1 MNYSQL
7 KNAIAEVIRT
17 NGNEEITGEVLQYT
31 LLEMVSVLGKDYQF
45 AGVGTPLT
53 DTTERDDNVAWILG
67 RGTYENF
74 GNPFTVAV
82 DEIAVVKYD
91 GTFTV
96 EKIKTGV
103 VVDSELTLEGTNPVE
118 GGAIAREFAK
128 MRAAGYFFTGI
139 MTPTGTPPHDITEKI
154 FYLCTQAGVY
164 PNFDSIVLD
173 RGLNILKWNGSRWS
187 ADLVFAI
194 TDDVTEG
201 LASLLTS
208 AGAYAAIAAEAQL
221 RQEGDAAV
229 QQNIDNVEALIP
241 SQASVDN
248 KLVDEQKMNSSI
260 ATATATYRG
269 AYNQVSN
276 LNLGVDATHEQ
287 VALALASQIT
297 YLHIT
302 PDNNDYCYVLVP
314 TSAETP
320 TEIAHIDRYK
330 YNGTAWGYEYTLN
343 NSGYTAAQ
351 WAAINSGITSG
362 LVAKL
367 GALPTAEELAAA
379 LLAKQD
385 VLTFDNAPTH
395 SSTNPVTSGGVYTA
409 IDDEK
414 GARVNADAAL
424 QQSIEAILLLIPSAA
439 TALNQLA
446 DKAFVNSSIATATAT
461 FRGTFNLVSD
471 LQLTVDATHAD
482 IAAALLNAISG
493 ADNNDYA
500 FVQIPTSV
508 DTPTEIRVTERYKF
522 NGTVWLYE
530 YDLNNSGFTAAQW
543 AAINSGI
550 TALLVTKLSNLPNAT
565 ELAALFSGKQ
575 NVLTFDNAP
584 VNGSDNP
591 VKSGGLYD
599 LFAAIDAKMPTGA
612 SANNKLVAED
622 RLAAYVGGIIGALD
636 ATFDLTSTDGH
647 VTLRMTQTDGII
659 ASVQILTSD
668 IASASALA
676 TLGGQ
681 VSTNAD
687 DIAALQALYNALQQ
701 SAPEIIQPT
710 DTWPVANPSDTVIY
724 RVIDRVNTPPQYYSD
739 YMWNGTTMV
748 LMATYNN
755 AIDAVPTAGSHNLV
769 ESGGVAAP
777 LDEILSD
784 TLTTDAHDNTAFS
797 NVGFIESNGNIAPN
811 TSFKYTDLIPIDVRT
826 LIRIDACAV
835 FGNEYGGGVA
845 FYDKNE
851 NFIGICYNKITILT
865 NEPYTL
871 TIWDVPSNTVYIR
884 VCCDVSGLSINSPY
898 VNIVNVSSS
907 KGRLSYVQQEAFD
920 SKKILDNIY
929 GQTTS
934 VTEKDASYFI
944 NDGFFVPS
952 GQIEQQG
959 VSTWTYTDYIA
970 IDLSK
975 LVELDVSATFGNEY
989 GGGIAFYDENY
1000 GFISLLYHLNET
1012 LLDNTVIQLSRWDIP
1027 KGTAYIRVNRVTDG
1041 ATAAFV
1047 KITNQVTA
1055 TGLIQQL
1062 ENAVFEHD
1070 EEIDALEEKV
1080 GNASSLSADVSIA
1093 SLSTGEYVEVT
1104 NVPNIKNYYS
1114 IGFSAKINTMGKL
1127 TLSHGAQPYAIG
1139 KVDIDETNIT
1149 TYNFNGDNTQ
1159 VIPHGLTFVD
1169 FIDVII
1175 TLDSAI
1181 DSAKI
1186 TIITNN
1192 GGLFQ
1197 TDIQWGGASDNVK
1210 AECVSGSYEN
1220 IVLSFGGP
1228 AFSKDVWIFSDSYSD
1243 FFPQKMESF
1252 GYKNY
1257 AIDGKSGRGSV
1268 EAYTSLI
1275 KGLSFGKPKVI
1286 LWDMGM
1292 NDPDTSTAINS
1303 NYKVTIDNLVR
1314 LCKSKNIHL
1323 AVCTIPNTSKEVD
1336 SQYDR
1341 INVFKNAYIHSLT
1354 GIQVVELAKMLN
1366 AEALGSSWYNGLLS
1380 ADEVH
1385 PSDAGAAVIARC
1397 MALAVPEII

>member
-7 KNAIAEVIRT
+7 KNAIVEVIRT

-31 LLEMVSVLGKDYQF
+31 LLEMVSMLGKDYQF

-103 VVDSELTLEGTNPVE
+103 VVDSELTLAGTNPVE

-128 MRAAGYFFTGI
+128 MRAAGYFFAGI
-139 MTPTGTPPHDITEKI
+139 MTPTGTPPHEITEKI

-229 QQNIDNVEALIP
+229 QQNIDAVEALIP
-241 SQASVDN
+241 SQASTDN

-276 LNLGVDATHEQ
+276 LNLGVDATYEQ
-287 VALALASQIT
+287 VALALASKMT

-379 LLAKQD
+379 LLTKQD
-385 VLTFDNAPTH
+385 KLTFDTAPTP

-424 QQSIEAILLLIPSAA
+424 QQAIEAILALIPSAA

-522 NGTVWLYE
+522 NGTAWQYE

-543 AAINSGI
+543 EAINSGI

-565 ELAALFSGKQ
+565 ELATLFAGKQ

-584 VNGSDNP
+584 VQGSNNP

-636 ATFDLTSTDGH
+636 ATFNLTSTDGH
-647 VTLRMTQTDGII
+647 VTLRMTQTDGVIT
-659 ASVQILTSD
+659 SLQILTSD

-701 SAPEIIQPT
+701 SAPQVIEPT
-710 DTWPVANPSDTVIY
+710 DTWPVASPSDTVIY

-739 YMWNGTTMV
+739 YMWNGTAMV

-755 AIDAVPTAGSHNLV
+755 AIDDVPTAGSNNLV
-769 ESGGVAAP
+769 KSGGVAKSIEGVLYEEMDGKLSKNLIDLNTGWTDGYVNTLTGEVNSHSELAASDP
-777 LDEILSD
+777 IPVKGGAKIIFNSYYNGLMTEGMALAILDSSNTVIYDTQTPPYFSSLQHIDGLIYTLELPTNAAYIRINELKTEKSNSFIKYVYDSNSKITLDWLQLLSSQIPEILPNKIYND
-784 TLTTDAHDNTAFS
+784 
-797 NVGFIESNGNIAPN
+797 GFIFSFETYIVQNYTEGGYINN
-811 TSFKYTDLIPIDVRT
+811 TSFPTIDIVQNADIHSAIIPCQDGDVLVVKNGQYVLPTDTTMTRYYY
-826 LIRIDACAV
+826 A
-835 FGNEYGGGVA
+835 FG
-845 FYDKNE
+845 
-851 NFIGICYNKITILT
+851 
-865 NEPYTL
+865 
-871 TIWDVPSNTVYIR
+871 
-884 VCCDVSGLSINSPY
+884 SINDPFVSVIPNAEIQNY
-898 VNIVNVSSS
+898 V
-907 KGRLSYVQQEAFD
+907 
-920 SKKILDNIY
+920 
-929 GQTTS
+929 S
-934 VTEKDASYFI
+934 VF
-944 NDGFFVPS
+944 
-952 GQIEQQG
+952 
-959 VSTWTYTDYIA
+959 
-970 IDLSK
+970 
-975 LVELDVSATFGNEY
+975 
-989 GGGIAFYDENY
+989 
-1000 GFISLLYHLNET
+1000 NET
-1012 LLDNTVIQLSRWDIP
+1012 EQTFEVKVP
-1027 KGTAYIRVNRVTDG
+1027 KGCGYFLLTM
-1041 ATAAFV
+1041 
-1047 KITNQVTA
+1047 
-1055 TGLIQQL
+1055 
-1062 ENAVFEHD
+1062 
-1070 EEIDALEEKV
+1070 
-1080 GNASSLSADVSIA
+1080 ADQYRA
-1093 SLSTGEYVEVT
+1093 
-1104 NVPNIKNYYS
+1104 N
-1114 IGFSAKINTMGKL
+1114 
-1127 TLSHGAQPYAIG
+1127 
-1139 KVDIDETNIT
+1139 
-1149 TYNFNGDNTQ
+1149 
-1159 VIPHGLTFVD
+1159 
-1169 FIDVII
+1169 
-1175 TLDSAI
+1175 
-1181 DSAKI
+1181 
-1186 TIITNN
+1186 
-1192 GGLFQ
+1192 
-1197 TDIQWGGASDNVK
+1197 DNVK
-1210 AECVSGSYEN
+1210 FCVVKRNLKWLEVTKEN
-1220 IVLSFGGP
+1220 IPSITSIVNEAEETIEAEYHLWDSICKEIEFNGKTIKFFG
-1228 AFSKDVWIFSDSYSD
+1228 DSITAGTCSPNLGDAGNDSWPNTFARLVGATPEIHAYGGTCITDTEQGEQYNIGTVIKQNVHSTDEIIIIAGGTND
-1243 FFPQKMESF
+1243 F
-1252 GYKNY
+1252 GT
-1257 AIDGKSGRGSV
+1257 GKSVGAFGDTQRTTFFGS
-1268 EAYTSLI
+1268 
-1275 KGLSFGKPKVI
+1275 
-1286 LWDMGM
+1286 M
-1292 NDPDTSTAINS
+1292 NDICSYIQTTAPN
-1303 NYKVTIDNLVR
+1303 
-1314 LCKSKNIHL
+1314 
-1323 AVCTIPNTSKEVD
+1323 AVVIFITPIPRTRPESSYPHVA
-1336 SQYDR
+1336 SL
-1341 INVFKNAYIHSLT
+1341 NAYRSAIYDVATKYGYNVVDGNSLGMPRMRGGWNNFMCDDNDGIHPTVEGHKLMARNIT
-1354 GIQVVELAKMLN
+1354 GK
-1366 AEALGSSWYNGLLS
+1366 LL
-1380 ADEVH
+1380 
-1385 PSDAGAAVIARC
+1385 
-1397 MALAVPEII
+1397 